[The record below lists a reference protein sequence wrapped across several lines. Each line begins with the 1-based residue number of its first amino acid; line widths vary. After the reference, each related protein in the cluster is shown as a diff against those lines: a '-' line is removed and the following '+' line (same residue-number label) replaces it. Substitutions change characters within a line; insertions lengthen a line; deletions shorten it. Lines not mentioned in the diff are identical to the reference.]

1 MLSQAENAAS
11 WDQFV
16 RSVDFDR
23 YLSTLFA
30 AQQQRDELNVLYA
43 FNYEVA
49 RTAEAVSQP
58 IAGQIRL
65 QWWRDRIA
73 ELYRGVAIDH
83 RLVEA
88 LERVIAAHALPR
100 DLFDDLIDAR
110 EYDLEE
116 APFPSLER
124 LEDYADATSGHVMRL
139 SARIL
144 GAGDTLD
151 ADARSL
157 GIAYALTGLCR
168 ALPYHAAR
176 RRLMLPADRIV
187 ASGLSIEVIFSGTAH
202 QGLRPLIDEMTARA
216 QFHLD
221 ACRGHR
227 FARGVLPALL
237 PASLVPLYLRRLTRP
252 GFEIFR
258 DSNEIS
264 VPRRQLAMLGA
275 MIRRGI

>member
-1 MLSQAENAAS
+1 MPKSQDT

-23 YLSTLFA
+23 YLSTLFVP
-30 AQQQRDELNVLYA
+30 QQQRAELNVLYA
-43 FNYEVA
+43 FNHEVA
-49 RTAEAVSQP
+49 RTAETVSQP

-73 ELYRGVAIDH
+73 ELYRGAAIDH
-83 RLVEA
+83 GLVEA
-88 LERVIAAHALPR
+88 LGSVIAAHALPR
-100 DLFDDLIDAR
+100 ELFDDLIDAR
-110 EYDLEE
+110 EHDLEE
-116 APFPSLER
+116 APFPTLES
-124 LEDYADATSGHVMRL
+124 LEDYADATSGHVKRL
-139 SARIL
+139 AARIL
-144 GAGDTLD
+144 GGGATLD

-176 RRLMLPADRIV
+176 RRLMLPADRLV
-187 ASGLSIEVIFSGTAH
+187 AAGLSIEAVFSGTAG
-202 QGLRPLIDEMTARA
+202 QAVRPLIDDVARRA
-216 QFHLD
+216 QSHLD

-227 FARGVLPALL
+227 IARSMLPALL
-237 PASLVPLYLRRLTRP
+237 PASLVPLYLRKLTRP
-252 GFEIFR
+252 GFDAFR

-275 MIRRGI
+275 MIRGRI